1 MDMATFYITHKIKGV
16 KVKFRV
22 FQHHNKTWYIEFKR
36 GQKRSLKTPVRDLAK
51 RRAEIA
57 VEKYFEQKIIDIK
70 KARSKTLKDYLP
82 EFLADKDYDS
92 IKTEKAYKTAIE
104 LFMGFVGD
112 KTLDKYTDKDIK
124 DFKSLHRQKRLDNR
138 GGQVSKVSINSY
150 LRHIKAVFRK
160 AKDDGYISA
169 VPRVEFFKTESRL
182 PVILTESDKKKI
194 LGYIK
199 EADPE
204 FYRVCKFAL
213 FTGCR
218 RSEIIGARWE
228 NFEGFTLRVV
238 GKGDKERTVPL
249 VPKAKQAMGPEQKEG
264 PIFWQAHPDTYTHR
278 FKDYAVVCGINDVSF
293 HKMRHTAATS
303 MLEAGVNINV
313 VQKVLGHTDISTTKI
328 YAQVMEKYLMAEM
341 AKFGKL

>member
-22 FQHHNKTWYIEFKR
+22 FQHYNKIWYVEFKR
-36 GQKRSLKTPVRDLAK
+36 GQKRSLKTPARDVAR

-57 VEKYFEQKIIDIK
+57 VEKYFEQKIIEIK
-70 KARSKTLKDYLP
+70 KARNKTLADYLP

-92 IKTEKAYKTAIE
+92 IKTEKAYQTAVKLLIE
-104 LFMGFVGD
+104 FVGD
-112 KTLDKYTDKDIK
+112 KNIGKYTDKDIK
-124 DFKSLHRQKRLDNR
+124 DFKSLHRQKRLDKR

-150 LRHIKAVFRK
+150 LRHIKAVFRQ
-160 AKDDGYISA
+160 AKDDGYIGSI
-169 VPRVEFFKTESRL
+169 PRIEFFKTESRL

-199 EADPE
+199 ETDPE
-204 FYRVCKFAL
+204 FYRICLFAL

-238 GKGDKERTVPL
+238 GKGDKERAVPL
-249 VPKAKQAMGPEQKEG
+249 VPKAKQAMGTEQKEG
-264 PIFWQAHPDTYTHR
+264 YIFWQAHPDTYTHR
-278 FKDYAVVCGINDVSF
+278 FKKYAVACGIHGVSF

-313 VQKVLGHTDISTTKI
+313 VQKVLGHTDIATTKI
-328 YAQVMEKYLMAEM
+328 YAQVMEKYLVAEM
-341 AKFGKL
+341 SKFGEI